1 MPFKGNRIFVII
13 IVIAICTLFVVV
25 AIGSRSGGSGSSVQ
39 SQRGDP
45 KYKVTVS
52 SESVGLEY
60 IIFTN
65 ENTGATIH
73 ILPQY
78 LPMDINFAKNDILTF
93 TVVAKENYQ
102 FNFWSVSDGTP
113 ESDNPLAIKPNRSFT
128 MNALFMPSDILDQ
141 KETN

>member
-1 MPFKGNRIFVII
+1 MKQRFWLILGVAFFLVII
-13 IVIAICTLFVVV
+13 V
-25 AIGSRSGGSGSSVQ
+25 AAALSNSGSSSSVQ

-93 TVVAKENYQ
+93 TVFAKENYK

-128 MNALFMPSDILDQ
+128 MNALFMPDDIFD
-141 KETN
+141 

>member
-1 MPFKGNRIFVII
+1 MKQRFWLIVGALLFII
-13 IVIAICTLFVVV
+13 IVAL
-25 AIGSRSGGSGSSVQ
+25 AAASGGGGSSSSVQ
-39 SQRGDP
+39 SQRGAP
-45 KYKVTVS
+45 KYKVTIS

-93 TVVAKENYQ
+93 TVIAKENYK
-102 FNFWSVSDGTP
+102 FNFWSVSNGTP

-128 MNALFMPSDILDQ
+128 MNALFMPSNILQED
-141 KETN
+141 E

>member
-1 MPFKGNRIFVII
+1 MPFKGNRIYGII
-13 IVIAICTLFVVV
+13 IGATIIVLIILAILNSR
-25 AIGSRSGGSGSSVQ
+25 GSSSSSVQ

-102 FNFWSVSDGTP
+102 FNFWSISDGTP
-113 ESDNPLAIKPNRSFT
+113 ESDNPLVIKPNRSFK
-128 MNALFMPSDILDQ
+128 MNALYMPSDLIPD
-141 KETN
+141 